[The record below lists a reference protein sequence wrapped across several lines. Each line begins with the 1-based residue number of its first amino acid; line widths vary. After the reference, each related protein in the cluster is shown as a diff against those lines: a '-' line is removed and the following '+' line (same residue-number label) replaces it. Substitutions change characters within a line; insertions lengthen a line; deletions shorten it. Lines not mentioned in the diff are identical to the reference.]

1 MNWSKT
7 KTIFIICFLLL
18 NIFLA
23 YEFYQRQSEELT
35 MDSPTQDI
43 TQTKN
48 NVKIDTEIPK
58 TPENVTFI
66 IGEQQSFVKNDKN
79 DLIDSL
85 KSLQDTK
92 DYSAQTIKVT
102 NNGRT
107 IEGTFEHPVDI
118 PKQNKNYQQIIQK
131 LIYKGNEYTYSS
143 TDKDGNLHFIQVFDS
158 TPVYIKDHNG
168 FTFLN
173 LKVKN
178 HQIISYT
185 QRYFVFTKTN
195 KVDII
200 NATGAYD
207 NLIQNNILSG
217 YKKNITLKK
226 INLAYFNSIGN
237 VDQNDTMVFFPTWH
251 MQVKTEKD
259 THHYF
264 VNAVSSEVQTLGN
277 GE

>member
-23 YEFYQRQSEELT
+23 SELYQRQSEELT
-35 MDSPTQDI
+35 MDSPTQDL

-48 NVKIDTEIPK
+48 QVNIDTEIPK
-58 TPENVTFI
+58 APENITFI

-79 DLIDSL
+79 ELIDPL
-85 KSLQDTK
+85 KKLQGTK
-92 DYSAQTIKVT
+92 DDPTQSIKAT
-102 NNGRT
+102 NNGRA
-107 IEGTFEHPVDI
+107 IEGVFEHPIDL
-118 PKQNKNYQQIIQK
+118 PKQNTNYQQIIQK
-131 LIYKGNEYTYSS
+131 FIYKGNEYTYSS

-158 TPVYIKDHNG
+158 TPVYIKDPKG
-168 FTFLN
+168 STFLN

-178 HQIISYT
+178 NQIVSYT

-217 YKKNITLKK
+217 YKRNITFKK

-237 VDQNDTMVFFPTWH
+237 LDQNDTMVFFPTWH